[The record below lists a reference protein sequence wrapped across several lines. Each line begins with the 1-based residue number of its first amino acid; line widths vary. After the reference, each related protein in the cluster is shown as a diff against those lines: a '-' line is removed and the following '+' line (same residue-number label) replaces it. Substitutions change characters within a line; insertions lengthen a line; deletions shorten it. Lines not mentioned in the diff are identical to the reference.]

1 MDNRSWR
8 KNAAR
13 FKQLDRIAR
22 RVGSAGHGHD

>member
-8 KNAAR
+8 RSAAR

-22 RVGSAGHGHD
+22 RSPGGGKDDE